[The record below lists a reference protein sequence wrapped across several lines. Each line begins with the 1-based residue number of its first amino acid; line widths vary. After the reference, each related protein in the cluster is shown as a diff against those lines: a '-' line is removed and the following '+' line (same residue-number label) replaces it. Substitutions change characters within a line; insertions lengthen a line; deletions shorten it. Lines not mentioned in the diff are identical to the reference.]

1 MLKFKVYNK
10 VRFVAYF
17 IHALVI
23 QNIFFKRLSVE
34 NEIFV
39 NLLLYVDVTI
49 QGLFILIILHTLLFT
64 IHC

>member
-23 QNIFFKRLSVE
+23 QIYFLSVE